1 MDRRNQTKT
10 GLIKA
15 IKLENFRMYNLRN
28 DPKRSIDE
36 ASENLKKF
44 ESMKRE
50 MVELHNEIVVEAID
64 WREFS

>member
-36 ASENLKKF
+36 ASENLEKF